1 MLRSRTV
8 RCLTKVTADLLSRY
22 TCVLV
27 LYLYVCF
34 RWVSLTLTL
43 LLHIPSQQIQKRCGD
58 ASLQLP
64 PWSENTENEMI
75 YDPNG
80 SNSGPHLTTT
90 KNDSPNTV
98 LMKSENLA
106 NTIYDMNSNG
116 FEKTF
121 ENNYDF
127 DPNDNVFEEDSK
139 SDISSQ
145 RSSNAHENEKETHV
159 EDEEEKINVGVL
171 SKIPKE
177 SSDAEI
183 SDQKSQTSSGEVKK
197 GGKNIV
203 PRSLLINSLRR
214 GNFENSD
221 NHSDFSN
228 SPKNT
233 KKRFVDSHKR
243 DNGVQLFLNV
253 SNFNSD
259 ESDGETS
266 RVSTRHILKPVE
278 EKVTIEVLDSKSS
291 DVDEVSEKMFDG
303 NSTHEDSNRDEVCEW
318 SMRSTILLL
327 GTVKYRRQAHARVCW
342 KVKRIEN
349 DNHGKGKGLVQGNG

>member
-8 RCLTKVTADLLSRY
+8 RCLTKVTADLLNSRY

-75 YDPNG
+75 YDPSG

-98 LMKSENLA
+98 LMKSENLT

-116 FEKTF
+116 FEKTL

-139 SDISSQ
+139 SEISSE
-145 RSSNAHENEKETHV
+145 RSSNAHESEKETYV

-171 SKIPKE
+171 SKMSKE

-183 SDQKSQTSSGEVKK
+183 YPKSQTSSDEVKK

-203 PRSLLINSLRR
+203 PKSLLINSLRR
-214 GNFENSD
+214 GNFENND

-266 RVSTRHILKPVE
+266 RVSTRHILKPVD
-278 EKVTIEVLDSKSS
+278 EKVTIEVLESKSS
-291 DVDEVSEKMFDG
+291 DVGEVSEKTFDG
-303 NSTHEDSNRDEVCEW
+303 NTTHEDSNRDEVFGG
-318 SMRSTILLL
+318 SILLL
-327 GTVKYRRQAHARVCW
+327 GTVKYRGHAHARVCG
-342 KVKRIEN
+342 KVKRFEN
-349 DNHGKGKGLVQGNG
+349 DNRKGKGLVQGNG